1 MKKVHFIAVGGA
13 VMHNMAMALHHKGY
27 AVSGSDDEIFEPAR
41 GRLEKL
47 GLLPAQEGWFPEK
60 ITSDLDAIILGMH
73 ARLDNPE
80 LVRAHELG
88 IKVYSF
94 PEYIYEQ
101 SKDKTRIVIGGSHG
115 KTTITAMIMHVFG
128 QCGMDFDYMVGSQL
142 EGFETMVKLTDTAPI
157 IVLEGDEYL
166 TSPLDPRPKFH
177 LYLPHIALL
186 SGIAWDHINVF
197 PTYDIYTN
205 QFRKFIDLIQPQG
218 SLVYCA
224 EDKDLIKIATEA
236 RQDIKGLPY
245 GIPAHRMEHGITILE
260 TSFGDVSLKVFGQH
274 NLMNLEGA
282 RMVCEQAGISAQ
294 QFYTAISDFKGA
306 AKRLELLGA
315 SGDTAVYK
323 DFAHSPSKLKAT
335 VEAVSQQFPGRGLVA
350 VMELHTFSSL
360 SQNFLDH
367 YKHCMDEAQ
376 TAVVYFNPHTIA
388 HKKLPPITVEQVIE
402 AFGRQDLRVFNDAK
416 LLEEFIL
423 SQEWRNKNLLL
434 MSSGAFDGMDLGR
447 IAQEVT
453 AGR

>member
-47 GLLPAQEGWFPEK
+47 GLLPAKEGWFPEK
-60 ITSDLDAIILGMH
+60 ITKDLDAIILGMH

-80 LVRAHELG
+80 LVRANELG

-115 KTTITAMIMHVFG
+115 KTTITAMIMHVFR

-142 EGFETMVKLTDTAPI
+142 EGFETMVKLTDTAPV

-197 PTYDIYTN
+197 PTYDIYTD

-224 EDKDLIKIATEA
+224 EDKDLIKIASEA
-236 RQDIKGLPY
+236 RQDIKRLPY
-245 GIPAHRMEHGITILE
+245 GIPAHRMEQGITILE
-260 TSFGDVSLKVFGQH
+260 TPFGDVSLKVFGQH

-294 QFYTAISDFKGA
+294 KFYAAISDFKGA

-315 SGDTAVYK
+315 SGNTAVYK

-335 VEAVSQQFPGRGLVA
+335 VEAVSQQFPTRELVA

-360 SQNFLDH
+360 SQDFLDH
-367 YKHCMDEAQ
+367 YKHCMDEAH

-388 HKKLPPITVEQVIE
+388 HKKLPPITGDQVIE
-402 AFGRQDLRVFNDAK
+402 AFGRNDLRVFTDSK